1 MLLPHSGSRIN
12 NTAFGIHFLGC
23 QHLIFSSDGAQLRL
37 LQRELRL
44 KELSQIFL
52 SISISVDTSRFKAV
66 TSFKPDSS

>member
-1 MLLPHSGSRIN
+1 MTYLLRTEGQENDAPRD
-12 NTAFGIHFLGC
+12 TLLGC

-44 KELSQIFL
+44 KELSQISL

-66 TSFKPDSS
+66 TSLKPDSS